1 MSTWSCCKL
10 NSTRSRTHWQ
20 QMDKQISNSNKTM
33 LVHTPLNEPLNSSKH
48 SQENMDLQSWTGRR
62 ISPDLSLIENL
73 WAHLKDELRKQY
85 PDTATLKGSARTIKA
100 TLQQR
105 LHKIWWDIGEE
116 VLNRLVEDMPK
127 RCKEVIAVRGWY
139 TGH

>member
-1 MSTWSCCKL
+1 
-10 NSTRSRTHWQ
+10 
-20 QMDKQISNSNKTM
+20 MDKHISNSNKTM
-33 LVHTPLNEPLNSSKH
+33 LVHTPLNEPSNSSKH
-48 SQENMDLQSWTGRR
+48 LQENMDLQSWTGRR
-62 ISPDLSLIENL
+62 ILPICLRLKISGHTCD
-73 WAHLKDELRKQY
+73 LKDELRKQY